1 MAAQINADAD
11 DVVVV
16 AVAVDD
22 DAADTGNAI
31 VVEAKKVVESGA
43 YGVCHSV
50 LSMDFLVGSGKY
62 FQQFLRYNGL

>member
-31 VVEAKKVVESGA
+31 VVEAKKLLKVELMVSA
-43 YGVCHSV
+43 TLYS
-50 LSMDFLVGSGKY
+50 LWIF
-62 FQQFLRYNGL
+62 